1 MIKEFKFFEGIGFY
15 RLSIRS
21 NSDFRF
27 LTGHSNELRIT
38 TTGEIVRGRTR
49 RLRATWT
56 REPIEDLQAYHG
68 IDAEEELT
76 RMLSQQWA
84 EEIDRTVM
92 RTLLDTINTENE
104 TDMEVLR
111 GTDVLND
118 NHELDATEMIIDE
131 LTRLIN
137 GGNRA

>member
-1 MIKEFKFFEGIGFY
+1 MIKDFKFFEGIGFY

-49 RLRATWT
+49 RLRAAWT
-56 REPIEDLQAYHG
+56 REAIEDLEAYHG

-118 NHELDATEMIIDE
+118 NHELDATAMIINE
-131 LTRLIN
+131 LTRLVN